1 MSRFVA
7 TSGGKIG
14 RSRCD
19 EHKSSIVEE
28 FERPRGGMR
37 AMFEIRAFLNIFFL
51 PAPLVNTDKFIR
63 KFVELDLASLL

>member
-28 FERPRGGMR
+28 FERPRGGIR

-51 PAPLVNTDKFIR
+51 PALVNTDKFIR